1 MKLKTMNKITIA
13 LSAGVLATVGLLPT
27 ARAELVYEPEIS
39 PNAPT
44 QQRADDRA
52 DTRQALQASERMQST
67 VQAQPMQTAIVPV
80 AVQVQPQIQVQPQVQ
95 LAPPAPPA
103 PQMAQ
108 EAQPEVQSL
117 SKTELMRRER
127 TREELKNEDILQ
139 ERLEELRLRDEKR
152 RTDQLLGSTSQD
164 PNAPAAPIAGLANQA
179 PQSEVVVS
187 PVTARPGEAAP
198 QVAPIPTSAQAQQYS
213 GAPAT
218 YTPAAQQQM
227 MGASAATAVAAPSDE
242 DKPNQFYIGAHGGIS
257 SLNLGSN
264 MYGLSATGLYS
275 LGVAGG
281 VMISDYMALEVG
293 YTYNEYG
300 ISMGQAYTVPGLT
313 QYSYNL
319 NQNVID
325 ANLKVYVLGKDSK
338 IRPFVIGGGGYS
350 ISSLTYPNQLTGSPY
365 GGQLANQSYSSNAFL
380 GEIGVGLELRVS
392 KSILIG
398 ASYKFNGVLSS
409 NNTNNNIMLYNGANA
424 TQALTGASLQQSSFS
439 TVQAGVSFQL

>member
-1 MKLKTMNKITIA
+1 MKLKIKNKMTIA
-13 LSAGVLATVGLLPT
+13 LGAGVLATVGLLPT

-39 PNAPT
+39 PNAPA
-44 QQRADDRA
+44 QVRADDRA
-52 DTRQALQASERMQST
+52 DTRQALQASERMQAT

-80 AVQVQPQIQVQPQVQ
+80 AVQVQPQVQV
-95 LAPPAPPA
+95 APPA

-108 EAQPEVQSL
+108 ESQPEVQSL

-152 RTDQLLGSTSQD
+152 RTDQLLGTTSQD
-164 PNAPAAPIAGLANQA
+164 PNAPVAPIAGLANQQA

-198 QVAPIPTSAQAQQYS
+198 QVAPVPTTAQAQQFS
-213 GAPAT
+213 GAPAA

-227 MGASAATAVAAPSDE
+227 MGASTATAVAAPSDD

-257 SLNLGSN
+257 SMSLGSN
-264 MYGLSATGLYS
+264 MIGLNATGLYS

-281 VMISDYMALEVG
+281 IMISDYMALEVG

-325 ANLKVYVLGKDSK
+325 ANLKIYVLNKDSK
-338 IRPFVIGGGGYS
+338 IRPFIIGGGGYS
-350 ISSLTYPNQLTGSPY
+350 ISSLTYPNQLTSIY
-365 GGQLANQSYSSNAFL
+365 GGQLANQSYNSNAFL
-380 GEIGVGLELRVS
+380 GEIGVGLDLRVT
-392 KSILIG
+392 KSISIG

-409 NNTNNNIMLYNGANA
+409 NNGSNNIYYYNGANA
-424 TQALTGASLQQSSFS
+424 QQALTGASLQQSSFS
-439 TVQAGVSFQL
+439 TIQAGVSFQL